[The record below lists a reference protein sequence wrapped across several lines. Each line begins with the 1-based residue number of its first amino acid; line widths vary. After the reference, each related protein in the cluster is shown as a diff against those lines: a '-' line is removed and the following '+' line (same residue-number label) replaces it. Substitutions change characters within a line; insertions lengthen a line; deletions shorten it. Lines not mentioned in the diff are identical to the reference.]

1 MFETLFGADVPLAVR
16 FFIAFLVVLGLI
28 GGTAWAVRRFGGDRL
43 GSSALRG
50 RQPRLAV
57 IDATAV
63 DSRRRLVLIRRDNV
77 EHLLMIG
84 GPTDVV
90 VEPNIVRAVSARDA
104 PRDTPA
110 GRGTAEPALPRAVPL
125 PEGSM
130 WPLQPEPAPV
140 APVPM
145 PRSATRAPLIEEPAA
160 WTVPEPEPAPARPPR
175 AAVSE
180 AREPRPIE
188 RSIEPRAEPRPF
200 EARPEPRPEA
210 RPEAR
215 PLEPRRAEAR
225 PVEPRHVEPRHVEPR
240 IAEPRMSEQRG
251 AETLAGLAEEL
262 SARQHPVRETAR
274 EAVREPARPAPTV
287 APTPPEPVR
296 VPSPQTVATVEIHS
310 LDSNDQNLAD
320 MAQRLEAAL
329 RRPMAEALKT
339 EALAAEP
346 APVSE
351 PAVAPTA
358 HKPVPAG
365 RMAEPVRAP
374 APVAAVT
381 PAANAT
387 PPVPEPKPAPRAEV
401 KPAQPANFYDS
412 LEQEMASLLGRPQN
426 KG

>member
-1 MFETLFGADVPLAVR
+1 MFETLFGEGVPLPVR
-16 FFIAFLVVLGLI
+16 FLIAFLIVLGLI

-90 VEPNIVRAVSARDA
+90 VEPNIVRAVSARD
-104 PRDTPA
+104 TPA
-110 GRGTAEPALPRAVPL
+110 GRGAADTLPRAVPL
-125 PEGSM
+125 PEGSG

-140 APVPM
+140 PPSAPM
-145 PRSATRAPLIEEPAA
+145 PRPATRAPLIEEPAA
-160 WTVPEPEPAPARPPR
+160 WTVPEPEPAPAPVRPPR

-180 AREPRPIE
+180 ARELRP
-188 RSIEPRAEPRPF
+188 AEPRNMEPRPT
-200 EARPEPRPEA
+200 EARPDL
-210 RPEAR
+210 R
-215 PLEPRRAEAR
+215 PLEPRRADPR
-225 PVEPRHVEPRHVEPR
+225 PVEPRHVEARHIDPR
-240 IAEPRMSEQRG
+240 IAEPRNAEQRG
-251 AETLAGLAEEL
+251 ADTLAGLAEEL
-262 SARQHPVRETAR
+262 SSRQQPVRETAR
-274 EAVREPARPAPTV
+274 ETVRESARPAP
-287 APTPPEPVR
+287 AAPEPVR
-296 VPSPQTVATVEIHS
+296 VPYPQSAASTPVVTAEAHSPE
-310 LDSNDQNLAD
+310 SNDQNLAD

-329 RRPMAEALKT
+329 RRPMAEALAT
-339 EALAAEP
+339 DEP

-351 PAVAPTA
+351 PAAA
-358 HKPVPAG
+358 KPVVAAPRA
-365 RMAEPVRAP
+365 AEPVRAP

-381 PAANAT
+381 PA
-387 PPVPEPKPAPRAEV
+387 PPEPKPVPRAEV
-401 KPAQPANFYDS
+401 KPAQSGNFYDS